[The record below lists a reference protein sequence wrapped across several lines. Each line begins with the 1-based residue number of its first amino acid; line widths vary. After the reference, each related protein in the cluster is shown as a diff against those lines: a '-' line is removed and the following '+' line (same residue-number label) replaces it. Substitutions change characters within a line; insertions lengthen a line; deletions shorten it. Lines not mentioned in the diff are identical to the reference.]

1 MCSYRLPDVYQ
12 IRHSPCMGGADLQG
26 SATPQTRGGGEAEAP
41 AFADQSWSLEP
52 QARLLCSLLTHAD
65 IV

>member
-1 MCSYRLPDVYQ
+1 
-12 IRHSPCMGGADLQG
+12 MGGADLQG

-65 IV
+65 IVWRRSHYIRQRNRLLAKY